1 MQLFSSE
8 EAVYEWSTGR
18 PKGAVF
24 SPMQLW
30 ELAKRWYDDRLQFD
44 WYRRTVEE
52 RQTLLN
58 EVGLTGESWNLSVP
72 Q

>member
-1 MQLFSSE
+1 
-8 EAVYEWSTGR
+8 
-18 PKGAVF
+18 
-24 SPMQLW
+24 MQLW

-44 WYRRTVEE
+44 WYRRTVAE

-58 EVGLTGESWNLSVP
+58 EAGLTGESWNLSVP